1 MRISQIN
8 FLSLTLI
15 GFSSLLLSSCGPSS
29 HQVGSTEIT
38 RWQYNKTGAISI
50 TYDDGTINQFRVAV
64 PIMNK
69 LAIPATF
76 FIITGEIPGSQY
88 KGKFIGRPVDEII
101 KETKTIPTNKD
112 NFFERA
118 SAVGYLGKV
127 GTLPYHTKAG
137 DLYEAGKFDSAYQL
151 MDDVY
156 KKVRTWQFPV
166 ADWRPKKPDP
176 NQITWDSIRMIARQ
190 GYEFASHTIT
200 HPKLAVLDEPNL
212 LYELQQSKEEIKNQL
227 GMKYTFSAECPY
239 GTEDPRAIQYAL
251 KEYPLLRN
259 VMPDSMVEDIDRFSD
274 KQPYTSNKEYV
285 RWQRGIL
292 QKTTMDKMKSWVDT
306 TLVHNNI
313 WLVLV
318 IHGIDSIGWEA
329 LPHEEIQQY
338 FQYMKEKQEKLW
350 IATFQDVA
358 KYMRE
363 RKTATVEVGMS
374 DGNIEVTATQPL
386 DTAYYTL
393 PLTFKTYI
401 PDDWRNVSV
410 TQGDHQ
416 VKTFAIHGPEGAYV
430 MYQAVPDGTK
440 VVLAKTTTGK

>member
-1 MRISQIN
+1 MRISRLH
-8 FLSLTLI
+8 FLSLALI
-15 GFSSLLLSSCGPSS
+15 SFSSLLLSSCGGSS
-29 HQVGSTEIT
+29 HQAGDTEIT
-38 RWQYNKTGAISI
+38 MWQYNKTGAISI

-88 KGKFIGRPVDEII
+88 KGKFIGRPVEEII

-137 DLYEAGKFDSAYQL
+137 DLYEAGKFDSAYKL

-166 ADWRPKKPDP
+166 EDWHPKKADP

-227 GMKYTFSAECPY
+227 GVKYTFSAECPY

-274 KQPYTSNKEYV
+274 KQPYTSNKEYI

-363 RKTATVEVGMS
+363 RKASTIKIGMS
-374 DGNIEVTATQPL
+374 NGNIEVTASQPL
-386 DTAYYTL
+386 DTTYYKL
-393 PLTFKTYI
+393 PLTFKTFI
-401 PDDWRNVSV
+401 PDDWHNVSV

-416 VKTFAIHGPEGAYV
+416 TKTFAIRSPEGTYV
-430 MYQAVPDGTK
+430 MYQAVPDGTP
-440 VVLAKTTTGK
+440 VVLAKTTPK